1 MTSRVFSS
9 LIAGA
14 LLASWMTSSAWAA
27 DIERLPKVPP
37 GPVLDAVVLPPD
49 AEVMIISGQTP
60 APLDPAKTE
69 GLDDFGDMTAQATS
83 VFEKIKAILARK
95 GYSMKDI
102 VKLSVFVVA
111 DPRKGGLADFAAMNE
126 VYHRYF
132 GVAANPNLPARTSL
146 QIAALGR
153 PGYRIEIEAF
163 AARTARK

>member
-1 MTSRVFSS
+1 MKMKLIPAVLAGVLMTPV
-9 LIAGA
+9 L
-14 LLASWMTSSAWAA
+14 THAA
-27 DIERLPKVPP
+27 DGEIVRMAKVPP
-37 GPVLDAVVLPPD
+37 GPVLDAVVLPPN

-60 APLDPAKTE
+60 APLDPAKID
-69 GLDDFGDMTAQATS
+69 GFDDFGDMKTQARS
-83 VFEKIKAILARK
+83 VFDKIKAILERQ

-111 DPRKGGLADFAAMNE
+111 DPRQGGLADFAGMNE
-126 VYHRYF
+126 VYRTYF
-132 GVAANPNLPARTSL
+132 GTAENPNLPARTSL